1 MAEFEVEYASF
12 TKVKFEAETQEE
24 ADMIASIMEGE
35 EIEEKGQCEG
45 YVIWNE
51 PVQINLK
58 FK

>member
-12 TKVKFEAETQEE
+12 IKVKFEAESQEE

-35 EIEEKGQCEG
+35 EIEEKGKCDG

-51 PVQINLK
+51 PANQD
-58 FK
+58 